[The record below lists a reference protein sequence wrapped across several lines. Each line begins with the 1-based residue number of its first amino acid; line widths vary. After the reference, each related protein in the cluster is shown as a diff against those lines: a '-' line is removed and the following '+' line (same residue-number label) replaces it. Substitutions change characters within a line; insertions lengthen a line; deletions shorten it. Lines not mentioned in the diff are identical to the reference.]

1 MKPAIA
7 MPIESLRHKDPNFQ
21 RANFCSVIRGSQWKS

>member
-1 MKPAIA
+1 MRPVIA
-7 MPIESLRHKDPNFQ
+7 MAIEALRHMDPNFQ